1 MHLISNQI
9 HRQQYHQV
17 ADEENQP
24 VFVKIKLR
32 EKTKSLSI
40 LWLLN
45 GFKRIIITMIIIWN
59 DTK

>member
-9 HRQQYHQV
+9 HRHQYHQV